1 MSTPVNDT
9 PGTDQEPW
17 EPEHTRIVEEHHIVG
32 PDGENGV
39 EATDDRGRHWYDLRP
54 EPRSRADLMGFN
66 RTWWLVFSVF
76 ILITAFLPW

>member
-32 PDGENGV
+32 PDGKDEI
-39 EATDDRGRHWYDLRP
+39 EATDDCGRHWYDLRP
-54 EPRSRADLMGFN
+54 EPRSRADVMGLN
-66 RTWWLVFSVF
+66 RTWWLVFAVF
-76 ILITAFLPW
+76 IIIIAFFPW